1 MKCGTRIKPSRLA
14 EGDQTTSVRWCIMCS
29 VEDDKKRKIEATKK
43 LSGNEVNK
51 RQKMIKRD
59 RRCVIERG
67 FSGTLVA

>member
-1 MKCGTRIKPSRLA
+1 
-14 EGDQTTSVRWCIMCS
+14 MCS